1 MDVESQSEVQET
13 QQTLARV
20 PCLSGETGGV
30 VRGRCP
36 GACAGDLGRC
46 DSSLGWL
53 VEVTGLRDG
62 RCMALSCR

>member
-20 PCLSGETGGV
+20 PCLSGETGSV